1 MRTPARAKSKY
12 LKAQPLFAMRV
23 TCSLGS
29 SGVCNISHPLLRDHW
44 TQYSQSSQSSTS
56 GIVPHQDVTSV
67 FTSRE
72 FKDKQERESDTIT
85 YSIFRTFEGER
96 VWLVECCDG
105 PYLLGQP
112 ADSNPYTTWS
122 VPPHS

>member
-12 LKAQPLFAMRV
+12 LKAQPLFAMRF

-72 FKDKQERESDTIT
+72 FKDKQMDR
-85 YSIFRTFEGER
+85 
-96 VWLVECCDG
+96 

-112 ADSNPYTTWS
+112 ADSNPYTTWP